1 MRDTKTSFNL
11 TIIVPVKNMEGR
23 LGRLMDWLLEA
34 DNLNI
39 ETIVICNGCT
49 DKTYDVLFDF
59 KVKSNLSNAVVLNS
73 EVVGPGR
80 ARNLGISIA
89 KGRYLV
95 FWDADDYGL
104 VKVLSELIR
113 DETYKFD
120 VMVCKYKQV
129 IGDRQIIIK
138 DWEDSKLGNLYELG
152 LNPGVWR
159 IIFNRKILQNCEFGS
174 SIMGEDQVFLT
185 QVLAKNPVIIF
196 SDEILYEYHTG
207 FQTQLTANRTNL
219 SGIPESLSQILRVL
233 DTCTDE
239 PELVVSIMF
248 LRQIMTLL
256 FRGTIKLKLKA
267 VFLLLLFIFHG
278 EKDRNLARKVL
289 KRVKLFIVVIG
300 KVVK

>member
-1 MRDTKTSFNL
+1 MKTSFDL

-49 DKTYDVLFDF
+49 DKTYDALLDF
-59 KVKSNLSNAVVLNS
+59 KVKSNLNNTVVLNS

-80 ARNLGISIA
+80 ARNLGISLA

-120 VMVCKYKQV
+120 VMVCKYKQI
-129 IGDRQIIIK
+129 IGDKQIVVK
-138 DWEDSKLGNLYELG
+138 DWEDSNLGNLYELS
-152 LNPGVWR
+152 LNPD
-159 IIFNRKILQNCEFGS
+159 RKILQNCEFGS

-185 QVLAKNPVIIF
+185 QVLAKNPIIIF

-207 FQTQLTANRTNL
+207 FKTQLTANRTNL

-239 PELVVSIMF
+239 AALVVSIMF

-256 FRGTIKLKLKA
+256 LRGTIKLKLKA
-267 VFLLLLFIFHG
+267 VFLLLLFTFHG